1 MEQREYQQQAISFL
15 SKSKRGILQAPAGAG
30 KTHIAASALAFCL
43 SKRQGIAQIEI
54 MVNTL
59 EQVEQMQTACN
70 RFPIIKEKAH
80 LQIYCAAGAPMGTFP
95 DLLIV
100 DECHRAAANS
110 WADKIKQAKSARWG
124 LSATPFNGDSDRDGM
139 IAYLFSDSVHTI
151 ERGQL
156 VEDGHLAKAKV
167 IWHKIKSDGI
177 REAINSESDEL
188 INKRIKKMP
197 WMFRT
202 DEGKRKQENQC
213 RWQAAQRIG
222 IWENVQRD
230 FKITML
236 ANDLIA
242 SGQHTIVLIGSIEHG
257 QRLLKMIPGS
267 EMVYSKIGKAR
278 RADTIKRFRDGE
290 LLCMIGTSAIE
301 EGFDAPIAGS
311 IIMAGCGKSKR
322 KAIQSTGRVLRPFD
336 GKECGI
342 IHDFR
347 DGFHS
352 MLSRQSEQRKAIYK
366 SLKYSQIVLT

>member
-1 MEQREYQQQAISFL
+1 MEQRQYQVDAIRFL
-15 SKSKRGILQAPAGAG
+15 TKSKRGIVQAPAGAG

-43 SKRQGIAQIEI
+43 AKRQGIAQIEI

-59 EQVEQMQTACN
+59 EQVEQMQTACG

-80 LQIYCAAGAPMGTFP
+80 LQIYCAAGAPMGTSP

-100 DECHRAAANS
+100 DECHRSAANS
-110 WADKIKQAKSARWG
+110 WADKIKQARSARWG
-124 LSATPFNGDSDRDGM
+124 LSATPFNGDSERDGM
-139 IAYLFSDSVHTI
+139 IAYLFSNSVHTI

-156 VEDGHLAKAKV
+156 VEDGHLAKANV

-177 REAINSESDEL
+177 REAIDSESDSL
-188 INKRIKKMP
+188 ISKRLKKMP
-197 WMFRT
+197 WMFRSE
-202 DEGKRKQENQC
+202 EGRRKQENQC
-213 RWQAAQRIG
+213 RWQAAQQIG
-222 IWENVQRD
+222 IWENQVRD
-230 FKITML
+230 AHIE
-236 ANDLIA
+236 LIA
-242 SGQHTIVLIGSIEHG
+242 RQNIEAGKHTIVLIGSIEHG
-257 QRLLKMIPGS
+257 QRLVGMIPGA
-267 EMVYSKIGKAR
+267 EMVYSKMGAKR

-342 IHDFR
+342 IHDFT
-347 DGFHS
+347 DSVHP
-352 MLSRQSEQRKAIYK
+352 MLQRQSNERRKIYTE
-366 SLKYSQIVLT
+366 LNYSQILY